1 MKVVSAV
8 RSRVRGVSVGIT
20 KDDKVIAFYSKDY
33 DNRGNVKGKYSNM
46 QFIRGVG
53 AFYLSYCNYDKQTLN
68 KLGYSSNDLI
78 KVNNFLNKMEEK

>member
-1 MKVVSAV
+1 MRVVSAV
-8 RSRVRGVSVGIT
+8 KSRVRGVDVGIT

-33 DNRGNVKGKYSNM
+33 DNKGNVKGKYLDM
-46 QFIRGVG
+46 PFIRGVS

-78 KVNNFLNKMEEK
+78 EVNNFLNNMED